1 MSFLTRLGEAMVRMD
16 AWYSELTGTGSTSGR
31 NAYAFRPDARLDD
44 ATLEALFH
52 GDPFAAQICSAVPE
66 EGLRK
71 GYAVALG
78 DADADARLAARLA
91 ALGANALLAEAW
103 TWGRCYG
110 GAMLWVGAD
119 DGQRPELPL
128 DAARIKSVPFLTV
141 LSKRE
146 LTPERWGTDPASPY
160 LGLPEVYY
168 IQRVGGA
175 EVQTARVHASR
186 LIRFDGVLT
195 ARHLRAANQGWAYS
209 ELQRVLTVLTQFN
222 GAFAAVGTLLQ
233 DSSQGV
239 FSLKGLMDLVTA
251 DRDDIVRKRMRLME
265 MTRGPGRPIMID
277 ADTEKFERVEVGALS
292 GVAQIADKFMLL
304 LAGAARIPVTI
315 LMGQSPAGLNATG
328 DSDIRWF
335 YDRVA
340 SMQKNMLQSRIE
352 RLVRL
357 LCLAQDGPTGGRLPP
372 ISVEFASLYQMTPGE
387 EADLR
392 SKQAT
397 TDVAYIDKG
406 VLTAEEVAISRFPA
420 AGWSAKTTIDLDV
433 RRAAQDADATGAAAG
448 DPSAPAALPAGPD
461 PEHAAGIMDVIE
473 RVGSRAIDRT
483 AGIGLL
489 TTTYGMSPEQ
499 AEAAMGETGR
509 THFTTPEPGHA
520 AELAAAKD
528 AAAAAQRSQRATKQL
543 LTRVLERNKAGEL
556 VVGRVITGKTPDGA
570 EGDVLEEGDAIAVP
584 AADAPTLAD
593 EPRKQPVTDARA
605 FGRAIVDAQREDAR
619 QRTLQ
624 AAFRIDAAEPRGVIV
639 ALPLGRE
646 VEWSIG
652 VAAAGGA
659 VAVPPTDLH
668 VTLAY
673 LGTADGTS
681 PETLARIIEA
691 TRSWAAAT
699 PPIAGALAFQGR
711 FVAENDQPDPVWLAP
726 ECETLATARE
736 RLIGALAA
744 AGVPIDTQHPFVPH
758 VTLGYVPKD
767 ESAPPPPRGIPM
779 AITFGAAAVW
789 AGPAR
794 ETFAL
799 GGA

>member
-128 DAARIKSVPFLTV
+128 DPARIKSVPFLTV

-251 DRDDIVRKRMRLME
+251 DKEDVVRKRMRLME
-265 MTRGPGRPIMID
+265 LTRGPGRPIMID

-461 PEHAAGIMDVIE
+461 PEHAQGVADVIE
-473 RVGSRAIDRT
+473 RVASRAIDRT
-483 AGIGLL
+483 AGVGMLQTMYGLA
-489 TTTYGMSPEQ
+489 PDQ
-499 AEAAMGETGR
+499 AETVMGETGKSY
-509 THFTTPEPGHA
+509 FTTPEPGHA
-520 AELAAAKD
+520 AELQAAKD
-528 AAAAAQRSQRATKQL
+528 TAAKALRSQQSTKAML
-543 LTRVLERNKAGEL
+543 ARVLERNKAGEL
-556 VVGRVITGKTPDGA
+556 VLGRIITGKAPDA
-570 EGDVLEEGDAIAVP
+570 TEGEVLEEGDAVAVP
-584 AADAPTLAD
+584 AEASDEGEPAVKADGGFPALVVRADAFA
-593 EPRKQPVTDARA
+593 QRA
-605 FGRAIVDAQREDAR
+605 LVASLRLDGEVHTGVAIVLPLRPEAA
-619 QRTLQ
+619 Q
-624 AAFRIDAAEPRGVIV
+624 AA
-639 ALPLGRE
+639 
-646 VEWSIG
+646 
-652 VAAAGGA
+652 
-659 VAVPPTDLH
+659 AVPGGEGAPDLH
-668 VTLAY
+668 VTLAFF
-673 LGTADGTS
+673 GGMETVS
-681 PETLARIIEA
+681 PERLDTIRV
-691 TRSWAAAT
+691 
-699 PPIAGALAFQGR
+699 ALAAWASAQFPIEGWLAGQGR
-711 FVAENDQPDPVWLAP
+711 FLAPEGQPDPVYLSP
-726 ECETLATARE
+726 DCPTLAAARE
-736 RLIGALAA
+736 RLVSALTA
-744 AGVPIDTQHPFVPH
+744 AGVPPLTTHGFVPH
-758 VTLGYVPKD
+758 VTVAYVPKGAASPPAP
-767 ESAPPPPRGIPM
+767 SAPL
-779 AITFGAAAVW
+779 ALTFGDVGLW
-789 AGPAR
+789 IGPAR